1 MPDRSRHRRSKRL
14 PQNKKKT
21 GLIQSTTATRP
32 PVPTQTQ
39 EPIIHQET
47 PVAPV
52 NVPIPTAKLPTTSY
66 PYITWELRTIAIL
79 AGIMLVVLVVI
90 AFISR

>member
-39 EPIIHQET
+39 EPITRQEA
-47 PVAPV
+47 PAAPV
-52 NVPIPTAKLPTTSY
+52 KLSTTSY
-66 PYITWELRTIAIL
+66 PYITRELRTIAIL
-79 AGIMLVVLVVI
+79 AGIMLVVLIVI
-90 AFISR
+90 AFIAR

>member
-1 MPDRSRHRRSKRL
+1 MPDRSRHRRSKRS

-21 GLIQSTTATRP
+21 GLIQPATVIRP

-39 EPIIHQET
+39 EPIIRQET
-47 PVAPV
+47 PVVPV
-52 NVPIPTAKLPTTSY
+52 NVPIPTDKLPATSY
-66 PYITWELRTIAIL
+66 PYITRELRTIAIL
-79 AGIMLVVLVVI
+79 AGIMLVILVVI

>member
-14 PQNKKKT
+14 PQNKKKP

-39 EPIIHQET
+39 EPITRQEA
-47 PVAPV
+47 PAAPV
-52 NVPIPTAKLPTTSY
+52 NVSIPTTKLSTTSY
-66 PYITWELRTIAIL
+66 PYITRELRTIAIL
-79 AGIMLVVLVVI
+79 AGIMLVVLIVI
-90 AFISR
+90 AFIAR